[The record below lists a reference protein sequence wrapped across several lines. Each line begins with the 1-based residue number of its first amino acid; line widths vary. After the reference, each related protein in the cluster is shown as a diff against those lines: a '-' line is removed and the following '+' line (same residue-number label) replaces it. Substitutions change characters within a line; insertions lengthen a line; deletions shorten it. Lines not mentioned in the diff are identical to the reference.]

1 MVDTQGLVLRVFVTA
16 ADLGEREGAKALLCD
31 AVPHFPRLSKI
42 WADSG
47 YDGPFGEW
55 VKKQFDI
62 DLEIIKRTDD
72 LKGFKIVPR
81 RWVVERTF
89 GWFGRFKRL
98 SKDYEL
104 LPERSESMIYLAMMQ
119 LMLRRLV
126 A

>member
-1 MVDTQGLVLRVFVTA
+1 MVDTNGLILAVFVSA
-16 ADLGEREGAKALLCD
+16 ADMDERDGAKALLCD
-31 AVPHFPRLSKI
+31 VAKRFPRLSKI

-47 YDGPFGEW
+47 YDGPFGDW

-89 GWFGRFKRL
+89 GWFGRFRRL

-126 A
+126 T

>member
-1 MVDTQGLVLRVFVTA
+1 MVDTNGLVLAVFVSA
-16 ADLGEREGAKALLCD
+16 ADMDERDGAKSLLCD
-31 AVPHFPRLSKI
+31 AAKQFPRLSKI

-47 YDGPFGEW
+47 YIGPFGDW
-55 VKKQFDI
+55 VKKQFGI

-72 LKGFKIVPR
+72 LKGFQIVPR

-104 LPERSESMIYLAMMQ
+104 LPEHSESMIYLAMMQ

-126 A
+126 S